1 MTSNLLFSKRRAG
14 ILCHI
19 TSIPNTSK
27 YGNFGKNAYKFVDFL
42 SSSGFTVWQVLPMGP
57 THPDLCPYQS
67 LSAHAGNPQ
76 LINLHWLFNKGWL
89 RKNILNK
96 NADNAHDHQLQC
108 LHSAYL
114 EFCEKATKD
123 ENLQFQEFKNNH
135 NFWLKEYAEYM
146 VLRDYFKEQPW
157 TNWPKAYRD
166 RNDSD
171 LNLFNE
177 NNSRAIESIKFQQY
191 IFFNQWN
198 ELKKYANSKGL
209 LIIGDIPNFVAHDS
223 AEVWA
228 NRKYFALDSTG
239 HPTFVAGVPPDY
251 FSPTGQRWGNPNY
264 RWKKLETDDFTWW
277 INRIYTQAELYDAIR
292 IDHFRGLSKYWEI
305 PANEETAINGR
316 WVTAPGKQLLLKL
329 TQKFPKLF
337 LIAEDLGTITPD
349 VIELRDEF
357 KLPGMNILQFAFD
370 GSAENP
376 YLPKNHKK
384 NSITYTGTHD
394 NDTTVSWYESL
405 SEETQEYIK
414 KCINYETENMPWPII
429 YSALRSVSYL
439 TIIPM
444 QDLLCLGHGS
454 RMNTPGTVEGNW
466 QWQFEWNQVENGLS
480 KKVKKL
486 LEKYDR

>member
-1 MTSNLLFSKRRAG
+1 
-14 ILCHI
+14 
-19 TSIPNTSK
+19 
-27 YGNFGKNAYKFVDFL
+27 
-42 SSSGFTVWQVLPMGP
+42 MGP

-76 LINLHWLFNKGWL
+76 LINLQWLFNKGWL
-89 RKNILNK
+89 RKNLLNK
-96 NADNAHDHQLQC
+96 NEDNAQDHHLQC
-108 LHSAYL
+108 LYSAYL

-123 ENLQFQEFKNNH
+123 ENLQFQKFKINH

-146 VLRDYFKEQPW
+146 VLRDHFKELPW
-157 TNWPKAYRD
+157 TKWPQAYRD
-166 RNDSD
+166 RNDSE
-171 LNLFNE
+171 LHLFNE
-177 NNSRAIESIKFQQY
+177 NNSTAIEVIKFQQY
-191 IFFNQWN
+191 IFFSQWS
-198 ELKKYANSKGL
+198 ELKQYANSKGIS
-209 LIIGDIPNFVAHDS
+209 IIGDIPIFVAHDS

-228 NRKYFALDSTG
+228 NRKYFTLDSAG

-251 FSPTGQRWGNPNY
+251 FSPTGQRWGNPHY
-264 RWKKLETDDFTWW
+264 RWQELETDNFSWW

-316 WVTAPGKQLLLKL
+316 WVTAPGKQLLLAL
-329 TQKFPKLF
+329 TQKFPNIF

-357 KLPGMNILQFAFD
+357 ALPGMNILQFAFD

-394 NDTTVSWYESL
+394 NDATVSWYESL
-405 SEETQEYIK
+405 FEETQEYIK
-414 KCINYETENMPWPII
+414 KCINHETENMPWPMI
-429 YSALRSVSYL
+429 YSALSSVSNL

-444 QDLLCLGHGS
+444 QDLLGLGYGS

-466 QWQFEWNQVENGLS
+466 KWQFAWNQVESGLS
-480 KKVKKL
+480 EKLKKL
-486 LEKYDR
+486 LKKYDR